1 MGKKSLY
8 LLGAI
13 LLVVA
18 AFSSC
23 TSQPDRAVIDRYFH
37 AIQLNDVTTMSTIA
51 VAPTDIDFKSFQIA
65 KLSETKVQPA
75 PLPDMSKKEAE
86 LKKKLED
93 HVGPTLDAKDVLDIA
108 KEDLDNARTKAAK
121 VAAQKKVDDL
131 QAKYD
136 QEFEAHKQLQ
146 KDYND
151 AKSAAAREEEIS
163 IFSLGEKEVPN
174 IRDLTGEVQFK
185 ETEVK
190 VVTKAGAEKTYL
202 FQLRLYN
209 LKDET
214 LNRMRRG
221 RWVITDIKSIS

>member
-1 MGKKSLY
+1 MGKKNLY

-18 AFSSC
+18 AFTGC
-23 TSQPDRAVIDRYFH
+23 ASQPDKAVIERYFH

-51 VAPTDIDFKSFQIA
+51 ANPVDIDFKSFEIVRFGEA
-65 KLSETKVQPA
+65 KVETA
-75 PLPDMSKKEAE
+75 GLPEMTKKEADF
-86 LKKKLED
+86 KKKLED
-93 HVGPTLDAKDVLDIA
+93 HVGPTLDAKDVLDVA
-108 KEDLDNARTKAAK
+108 KEELDNARTKAAK
-121 VAAQKKVDDL
+121 SAAQKKVDDL

-136 QEFEAHKQLQ
+136 QEYELHKQLQ

-151 AKSAAAREEEIS
+151 AKSAAGHEEEIS

-174 IRDLTGEVQFK
+174 IRDLTGEVQSK
-185 ETEVK
+185 EIEVK
-190 VVTKAGAEKTYL
+190 VVTKAGAEKSYL

-209 LKDET
+209 LKDEV

-221 RWVITDIKSIS
+221 RWVITEIKGLS